1 LPIFDEFT
9 FPKPLP
15 ILNRNVFIWSIT
27 VALAGLLFGLDT
39 AVISGAEQ
47 AIQRL
52 WNLSDASHG
61 LAIAAA
67 LYGTVIGA
75 MLGGLP
81 ADRFGRKPTLLMIGL
96 FFMVSAVGSALAP
109 GVNSFIVFRFLGGLA
124 IGSASVSAPLYISE
138 VAPAKSRGRLVALFQ
153 FNIVFGILLA
163 YVANYFIAETSLEN
177 AWRWMLG
184 WVALPSL
191 LYSVA
196 VFFVPESPRW
206 LIVRRNRVAEAERTL
221 RRIDPATAD
230 AQLHSILASR
240 DEHPAGS
247 ARDSLFSAAYR
258 RPVMLAFLFAFF
270 NQMAGIN
277 AIIYFAPRIFEMT
290 GLGKSSALLSSAGI
304 GLINFGFTF
313 LAINLID
320 RYGRR
325 TLMWIGT
332 VVLILTL
339 GLVSY
344 SFFTEQFTAVPVYL
358 FVYIAFF
365 GLSQGAVIWVF
376 ISEIFPNAVRASGQA
391 LGSFTHWIF
400 AALVTNVFPI
410 FANNPAIG
418 GGPIFAFFAVMMV
431 LQLLYVWRLMPETKG
446 ASLEDL
452 GHRLTHF
459 H

>member
-1 LPIFDEFT
+1 MKKEV
-9 FPKPLP
+9 
-15 ILNRNVFIWSIT
+15 VFWSIT

-47 AIQRL
+47 AIQQV
-52 WNLSDASHG
+52 WNLTDVQHG

-75 MLGGLP
+75 VLGGFP
-81 ADRFGRKPTLLMIGL
+81 ADRFGRRPTLLAIGL
-96 FFMVSAVGSALAP
+96 LFMVSAFGSAVAP
-109 GVNSFIVFRFLGGLA
+109 NVMLFTVFRFLGGLA

-138 VAPAKSRGRLVALFQ
+138 VAPAAQRGRLVALFQ

-163 YVANYFIAETSLEN
+163 YVANYFIAQTALEN

-184 WVALPSL
+184 WVGLPSL

-196 VFFVPESPRW
+196 VLFVPESPRW
-206 LIVRRNRVAEAERTL
+206 LVIKRNNVAEAERTL
-221 RRIDPATAD
+221 RRIDPSTAERVLD
-230 AQLHSILASR
+230 SILASR
-240 DEHPAGS
+240 HDEQRGKKQE
-247 ARDSLFSAAYR
+247 SLFSAQYR

-270 NQMAGIN
+270 NQTAGIN
-277 AIIYFAPRIFEMT
+277 AVIYFAPRIFEMT
-290 GLGKSSALLSSAGI
+290 GLGKSAALLSSAGI
-304 GLINFGFTF
+304 GAVNFAFTF

-339 GLVSY
+339 SLVSY
-344 SFFTEQFTAVPVYL
+344 SFFTQQFKFVPVYL
-358 FVYIAFF
+358 FTYVGFF

-376 ISEIFPNAVRASGQA
+376 ISEIFPNKVRASGQA
-391 LGSFTHWIF
+391 LGSFTHWLF
-400 AALVTNVFPI
+400 AALITNIFPI
-410 FANNPAIG
+410 FANNPRIG

-452 GHRLTHF
+452 EGRLARF

>member
-1 LPIFDEFT
+1 M
-9 FPKPLP
+9 
-15 ILNRNVFIWSIT
+15 NRNVFFWSIT

-47 AIQRL
+47 AIQQL
-52 WNLSDASHG
+52 WNLTDAEHG

-75 MLGGLP
+75 LLGGIP
-81 ADRFGRKPTLLMIGL
+81 ADRFGRKPTLLAIGVL
-96 FFMVSAVGSALAP
+96 FLVSAFGSALATD
-109 GVNSFIVFRFLGGLA
+109 VVWFIVFRLLGGLA

-138 VAPAKSRGRLVALFQ
+138 VAPANSRGRLVALFQ

-163 YVANYFIAETSLEN
+163 YVANYFIAQTDLQNS
-177 AWRWMLG
+177 WRWMLG
-184 WVALPSL
+184 WVGLPSL
-191 LYSVA
+191 LYAVA
-196 VFFVPESPRW
+196 VLFVPESPRW
-206 LIVRRNRVAEAERTL
+206 LVIKRNDVDAARRTL
-221 RRIDPATAD
+221 ERIDPATAD
-230 AQLHSILASR
+230 SVLQSILASR
-240 DEHPAGS
+240 HDETSGAPQE
-247 ARDSLFSAAYR
+247 SLFARQYR

-270 NQMAGIN
+270 NQTAGIN

-304 GLINFGFTF
+304 GLTNFIFTF
-313 LAINLID
+313 IALNLID

-339 GLVSY
+339 SLVSY
-344 SFFTEQFTAVPVYL
+344 AFFTQRFGLVPLYL

-376 ISEIFPNAVRASGQA
+376 ISEIFPNAIRASGQA

-400 AALVTNVFPI
+400 AALITNVFPY

-431 LQLLYVWRLMPETKG
+431 LQLLYVWKLMPETKG
-446 ASLEDL
+446 KSLESL
-452 GHRLTHF
+452 EGQLTRF

>member
-1 LPIFDEFT
+1 M
-9 FPKPLP
+9 
-15 ILNRNVFIWSIT
+15 NRNVFFWSIT

-47 AIQRL
+47 AIQQL
-52 WNLSDASHG
+52 WNLSDFEHG

-81 ADRFGRKPTLLMIGL
+81 ADRFGRKPTLLGIGIL
-96 FFMVSAVGSALAP
+96 FLLSAFGSALATD
-109 GVNSFIVFRFLGGLA
+109 VTWFIVFRLLGGLA

-138 VAPAKSRGRLVALFQ
+138 VAPAKSRGQLVALFQ

-163 YVANYFIAETSLEN
+163 YVANYFIAQTALEN
-177 AWRWMLG
+177 SWRWMLG
-184 WVALPSL
+184 WVGLPSL
-191 LYSVA
+191 LYAVA
-196 VFFVPESPRW
+196 VLFVPESPRW
-206 LIVRRNRVAEAERTL
+206 LVIKRNDVDTARRTL
-221 RRIDPATAD
+221 QRIDPETAEST
-230 AQLHSILASR
+230 LSSILASR
-240 DEHPAGS
+240 HDDTKGTQNE
-247 ARDSLFSAAYR
+247 SLFSKQYR

-304 GLINFGFTF
+304 GLINFIFTF
-313 LAINLID
+313 IALNLID

-339 GLVSY
+339 SLVSY
-344 SFFTEQFTAVPVYL
+344 AFFTERFGLVPVYL

-391 LGSFTHWIF
+391 LGSFTHWVF
-400 AALVTNVFPI
+400 AALITNVFPY
-410 FANNPAIG
+410 FANRPDIG

-431 LQLLYVWRLMPETKG
+431 LQLLYVWKLMPETKG
-446 ASLEDL
+446 KSLESL
-452 GHRLTHF
+452 EGQLTGF